1 MALQNLWGKISPR
14 VKSVLIKSDKSL
26 TARVENIELF
36 PSYYPR
42 ISLSSRESFLLRIQ
56 FKGAENRL
64 HSKAILVL
72 HIGQQRWYNG
82 LQRRGT

>member
-1 MALQNLWGKISPR
+1 MDGSCFPQPDWKKKFKIYEPLSKVLRMALQNLWGKISPR

-42 ISLSSRESFLLRIQ
+42 ISLSSRESFLAH
-56 FKGAENRL
+56 G
-64 HSKAILVL
+64 
-72 HIGQQRWYNG
+72 
-82 LQRRGT
+82 